1 MEKKLR
7 REIINYKSRNSKRG
21 YEFDINKQKMKG
33 LLLQIW
39 KQFNSNNCITYR
51 FKYSSFILHQR
62 YKR

>member
-7 REIINYKSRNSKRG
+7 RETINCKSRNSKRG

-39 KQFNSNNCITYR
+39 KQFNSHNCIT
-51 FKYSSFILHQR
+51 
-62 YKR
+62 